1 MIRVV
6 EKCHDYQPSSYYIDP
21 EKLDPENYIDA
32 EIAKALK
39 IKSKEVRVR
48 IDASNQEDDPRF
60 KGSDPEI
67 SANAVVTKGEIEDRL
82 VWLTIDFDC

>member
-39 IKSKEVRVR
+39 IKSKEVRVW
-48 IDASNQEDDPRF
+48 IDASN
-60 KGSDPEI
+60 
-67 SANAVVTKGEIEDRL
+67 
-82 VWLTIDFDC
+82 